1 MLAVATAVTIS
12 AAGPAQAAVT
22 CRIVPSLCP
31 PEPHKG
37 GKGDSVPEPATL
49 AVLAAGA
56 AAASRAGADR
66 PVGSAPAQLLAYAKY
81 GVEPR
86 FGSSMDV

>member
-1 MLAVATAVTIS
+1 MRRMAWMLAVATAVTIS

-56 AAASRAGADR
+56 AAAG
-66 PVGSAPAQLLAYAKY
+66 LAARRRRNK
-81 GVEPR
+81 
-86 FGSSMDV
+86 DKDQK